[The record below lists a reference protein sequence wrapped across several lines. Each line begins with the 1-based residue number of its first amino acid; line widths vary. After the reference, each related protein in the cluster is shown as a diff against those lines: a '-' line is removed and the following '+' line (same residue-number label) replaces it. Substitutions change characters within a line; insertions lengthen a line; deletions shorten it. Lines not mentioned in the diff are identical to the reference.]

1 MDSRHEKAAYEARIL
16 HQNSKYAPPQ
26 YEATIKFAEVLTVGE
41 LKTIHESLIEKIRYL
56 RRTTSGEFECVWWR
70 EIERDNKCHYHL
82 LIRSNL
88 CLDLGSEGFARLAA
102 MVEKASLGKAS
113 LKHLERIRNT
123 TAIEKYICKNLLSVV
138 YGEKELLLFKPKLGL
153 HVCGSTRGYFVKPKS
168 ELNAEW
174 CREYHEA
181 KQADVVSDISNWS
194 ADEGPS
200 DAADLPLLVVGIHW
214 KDGFNGGYEIV
225 RNGVE
230 VVHAEIGKDDAS
242 NCSP

>member
-26 YEATIKFAEVLTVGE
+26 YEATIKFAEVMTVAE
-41 LKTIHESLIEKIRYL
+41 LKLIHQALVEKVRYL
-56 RRTTSGEFECVWWR
+56 RRVTSGEFECVWWR

-82 LIRSNL
+82 LIRTSL
-88 CLDLGSEGFARLAA
+88 CLDPGSEGFARLAA
-102 MVEKASLGKAS
+102 MVVKASDGKAS
-113 LKHLERIRNT
+113 LKHLERIRDT

-138 YGEKELLLFKPKLGL
+138 RGDKELLLFKPKLGL

-168 ELNAEW
+168 QLNAEW

-181 KQADVVSDISNWS
+181 KQADAVPDINNWS
-194 ADEGPS
+194 ADESPYDS
-200 DAADLPLLVVGIHW
+200 ANLPPLVVGIHW
-214 KDGFNGGYEIV
+214 KDGFNGGYENV

-230 VVHAEIGKDDAS
+230 VGHAESDKHDAS
-242 NCSP
+242 HCST